1 MNTRSILLIFFFR
14 ALITPS
20 DTTFKNNSYKINLRE
35 RAFNS
40 VCLIH
45 GKNKQDEFMDD
56 EELNLY
62 YSLPSGIKY
71 LKTLPMRSITM
82 L

>member
-1 MNTRSILLIFFFR
+1 MNTRSILLIFFC

-45 GKNKQDEFMDD
+45 GMNKQDEVIDD
-56 EELNLY
+56 EVLNLY
-62 YSLPSGIKY
+62 YSLPSGKKY
-71 LKTLPMRSITM
+71 LRLC